1 MPRAGLD
8 FNVELDGADRVAQ
21 ALRDA
26 QPKLKERTVP
36 VMQRAAAD
44 IARGAMFRARQE
56 PKGLWARWSRARHGY
71 LSPASPRYVDKKK
84 GEYWFRVETPGS
96 AAGRAE
102 AVSEF
107 ARLAVK
113 PQGAALVRTLDSLY
127 GRPGGSGGGRI
138 LWAAADDA
146 SGKIVSDIV
155 RAAAQA
161 AADIEREMGEA

>member
-1 MPRAGLD
+1 MAKAGLD
-8 FNVELDGADRVAQ
+8 VDVRLDGTDRVAQ

-44 IARGAMFRARQE
+44 IARNAMFRARQE
-56 PKGLWARWSRARHGY
+56 PEGLWSRWSRARRGY
-71 LSPASPRYVDKKK
+71 LSPASPTYRDKKK
-84 GEYWFRVETPGS
+84 GEYWFRVETPGT

-146 SGKIVSDIV
+146 ADRIVSDIG
-155 RAAAQA
+155 RAAEQA